1 VEEDEMTA
9 TRERTR
15 PDRPALRVP
24 GKYLSLTTYRRD
36 GSPVSNPVWF
46 VESDGRLFVTTGAD
60 SYKAKRLR
68 RNPACMVAPCTAR
81 GVPKGDASPAVVEFL
96 PEEEH
101 VRVDRLMAAKYRVDR
116 ILILPLYRLVQRL
129 RGRRPDER
137 GGVYLGI
144 TAT

>member
-1 VEEDEMTA
+1 
-9 TRERTR
+9 
-15 PDRPALRVP
+15 
-24 GKYLSLTTYRRD
+24 
-36 GSPVSNPVWF
+36 
-46 VESDGRLFVTTGAD
+46 
-60 SYKAKRLR
+60 
-68 RNPACMVAPCTAR
+68 
-81 GVPKGDASPAVVEFL
+81 VEFL

>member
-1 VEEDEMTA
+1 
-9 TRERTR
+9 
-15 PDRPALRVP
+15 
-24 GKYLSLTTYRRD
+24 
-36 GSPVSNPVWF
+36 
-46 VESDGRLFVTTGAD
+46 
-60 SYKAKRLR
+60 
-68 RNPACMVAPCTAR
+68 MVAPCTAR
-81 GVPKGDASPAVVEFL
+81 GLPKGDAIPAVVEFL

-101 VRVDRLMAAKYRVDR
+101 VLVDRLMAAKYRVDR